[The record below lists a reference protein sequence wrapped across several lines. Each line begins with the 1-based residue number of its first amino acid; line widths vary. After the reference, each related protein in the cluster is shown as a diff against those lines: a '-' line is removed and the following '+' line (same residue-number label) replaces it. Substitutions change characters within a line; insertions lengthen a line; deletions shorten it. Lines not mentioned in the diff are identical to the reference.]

1 MQRELNAALD
11 AVAAQ
16 ATCEDGLEVDV
27 VAMGDNTDAAF
38 PAIYADLFSEKTFD
52 PLAAVGATRCRPAM
66 ACRSSGADWL
76 RESKRC

>member
-52 PLAAVGATRCRPAM
+52 P
-66 ACRSSGADWL
+66 SSGGWSCAVQTSYGL
-76 RESKRC
+76 PEFGG